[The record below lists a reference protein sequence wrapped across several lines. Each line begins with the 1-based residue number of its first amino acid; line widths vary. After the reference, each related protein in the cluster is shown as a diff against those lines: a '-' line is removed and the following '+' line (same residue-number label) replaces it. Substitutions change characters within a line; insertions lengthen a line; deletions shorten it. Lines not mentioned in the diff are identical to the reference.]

1 MARLCFKEDKH
12 RYAKAQRANK
22 SHSSFGKYVVF
33 FEGIEDVCGCFFS
46 FESKSMTGLNTTA
59 GTLKL

>member
-33 FEGIEDVCGCFFS
+33 FL
-46 FESKSMTGLNTTA
+46 KGLKMFVA
-59 GTLKL
+59 VSSV

>member
-1 MARLCFKEDKH
+1 MLKHKEPTKVIVH
-12 RYAKAQRANK
+12 LVNTL
-22 SHSSFGKYVVF
+22 FF